1 MLKKL
6 PFYLQLI
13 RLDRPIGIY
22 LLLWPTLWGLWIAS
36 KGLPE
41 FGILSVFVLGVILMR
56 SAGCAINDYA
66 DRHIDQHIERT
77 KNRPLVT
84 GKVSAKEALAIFAI
98 LSLIAFFLVLQ
109 LNISTVLMSGV
120 AVLLAASYPFMKRF
134 HSLPQLHLGAA
145 FAWAI
150 PMAFTAVNETVPP
163 LEAWLLFGATLFWTV
178 AYDTFYAL
186 SDKNDDLKA
195 GVKSSAILFA
205 RYDQLIIAILQ
216 ILTLILLIWTG
227 FVVNLGGVYFTSV
240 LIAAFLFIYQH
251 HMIKQ
256 RDPQRCL
263 QAFLHN
269 NWVGMVIF
277 IGLVGDY
284 FLSSANL

>member
-36 KGLPE
+36 EGVPE
-41 FGILSVFVLGVILMR
+41 LGILSIFVLGVILMR

-84 GKVSAKEALAIFAI
+84 GKVSAKEALFIFAM
-98 LSLIAFFLVLQ
+98 LSLLAFLLVLQ
-109 LNISTVLMSGV
+109 LNITTVLMSGV
-120 AVLLAASYPFMKRF
+120 AVVLAASYPFMKRF

-150 PMAFTAVNETVPP
+150 PMAFTAVNNVMPP
-163 LEAWLLFGATLFWTV
+163 LEAWLLFAATLCWTV
-178 AYDTFYAL
+178 AYDTCYAL
-186 SDKNDDLKA
+186 SDKQDDLKI

-205 RYDQLIIAILQ
+205 QYDQLIIAILQ
-216 ILTLILLIWTG
+216 IATLILLIWTG
-227 FVVNLGGVYFTSV
+227 ILVNLGSFYFVSL
-240 LIAAFLFIYQH
+240 LIAAGLFIYQH
-251 HMIKQ
+251 VMIKQ

-263 QAFLHN
+263 HAFLHN

-277 IGLVGDY
+277 IGLIGDY
-284 FLSSANL
+284 FLSSLRL

>member
-6 PFYLQLI
+6 PYYLQLI

-22 LLLWPTLWGLWIAS
+22 LLLWPTLWGLWVAS
-36 KGLPE
+36 QGKPDLT
-41 FGILSVFVLGVILMR
+41 ILSVFVLGVVLMR

-66 DRHIDQHIERT
+66 DRHIDPHIERT
-77 KNRPLVT
+77 KNRPLAT
-84 GKVSAKEALAIFAI
+84 GKITAKEALAVFAV

-109 LNISTVLMSGV
+109 LNTSTVLMSGV
-120 AVLLAASYPFMKRF
+120 AVVLAGSYPFMKRF

-150 PMAFTAVNETVPP
+150 PMAFTAVNETAPP
-163 LEAWLLFGATLFWTV
+163 LEAWLLFSATLLWTV

-186 SDKNDDLKA
+186 SDKEDDLKI

-205 RYDQLIIAILQ
+205 QYDQLIIAILQ
-216 ILTLILLIWTG
+216 ALTLILLIWTG
-227 FVVNLGGVYFTSV
+227 VLVGLGVYYFVSLVIT
-240 LIAAFLFIYQH
+240 AFLFAYQH
-251 HMIKQ
+251 YMIKQ
-256 RDPQRCL
+256 RNPQCCL

-277 IGLVGDY
+277 VGLFADY
-284 FLSSANL
+284 LLL

>member
-6 PFYLQLI
+6 PVYVQLI

-36 KGLPE
+36 EGIPDPT
-41 FGILSVFVLGVILMR
+41 ILSVFVLGVLLMR

-77 KNRPLVT
+77 KNRPIVT
-84 GKVSAKEALAIFAI
+84 GQITAKEALLVFAI

-109 LNISTVLMSGV
+109 LNTSTVLMSGV
-120 AVLLAASYPFMKRF
+120 AVVLAGSYPFMKRF

-150 PMAFTAVNETVPP
+150 PMAFTAVNETAPP
-163 LEAWLLFGATLFWTV
+163 LEAWLLFAATLLWTV

-186 SDKNDDLKA
+186 SDKEDDVKI

-205 RYDQLIIAILQ
+205 QYDQLIIAILQ
-216 ILTLILLIWTG
+216 VLTLILLIWTG
-227 FVVNLGGVYFTSV
+227 ILVSLGMFYFISLV
-240 LIAAFLFIYQH
+240 IAAFLFAYQH
-251 HMIKQ
+251 YMIKQ
-256 RDPQRCL
+256 RNPQRCL

-277 IGLVGDY
+277 IGLFADY
-284 FLSSANL
+284 FLSSAR